1 MLQFFGV
8 YLNLFYSQCMLDLGE
23 YFPFLVALESAFV

>member
-1 MLQFFGV
+1 MLQFFGI

-23 YFPFLVALESAFV
+23 YFLFLVALELVFV